1 MRFALLYG
9 LLIWLPQNLAA
20 QGQLAISEGTF
31 FQSFDNVSLNID
43 DTELLTDGELIGTNS
58 NIFISSNFAQTNLGG
73 EGNNHFG
80 RLYLYSP
87 NGEFLL
93 VNSIEINDLLELNE
107 SSLNL
112 GSADLIFPSEGGYLE
127 GETNE
132 FRVYS
137 KNGGKII
144 KTTTLNKPQNVS
156 PGNLGFIIS
165 SNENLGLTE
174 IYRTHSSTTL
184 PSGEGISKTFELY
197 TDKNPSSPL
206 NISIS
211 YFDTEA
217 KNMDY
222 EPQIWMLENTGEWTP
237 VRTSSERNSDTQS
250 NRVSANISEP
260 TLTYTVGP
268 EKVYPVDISSIPT
281 AFTPNGDGTNDTF
294 LIPFIDEDFN
304 GRVTIISRWG
314 DVIYSSDNYY
324 YAPWDGHYKG
334 KLMPTA
340 TYYYVVSFGSDQRN
354 EIKGNISIVR

>member
-20 QGQLAISEGTF
+20 QGHFAISEGTF

-58 NIFISSNFAQTNLGG
+58 NIFISSNFVQTNLGG
-73 EGNNHFG
+73 EGGNYFG

-112 GSADLIFPSEGGYLE
+112 GSSDLVFPSEAGYLE

-132 FRVYS
+132 YRVYS
-137 KNGGKII
+137 EDGGKII
-144 KTTTLNKPQNVS
+144 KTTTLNKPQNAS
-156 PGNLGFIIS
+156 PGNLGFSITS
-165 SNENLGLTE
+165 TENLGLTE
-174 IYRTHSSTTL
+174 IYRVHSSAPL
-184 PSGEGISKTFELY
+184 PSGEGISKAFELY
-197 TDKNPSSPL
+197 TEKAPQAPL
-206 NISIS
+206 SISIS
-211 YFDTEA
+211 YFDAEA
-217 KNMDY
+217 KNMEL
-222 EPQIWMLENTGEWTP
+222 EPQIWKLENTGDWAHI
-237 VRTSSERNSDTQS
+237 RTSFERNSGVQ
-250 NRVSANISEP
+250 NNIVSATISKP

-281 AFTPNGDGTNDTF
+281 AFTPNGDGANDTF
-294 LIPFIDEDFN
+294 LIPFINEDFN

-314 DVIYSSDNYY
+314 DIIYSSDNYY
-324 YAPWDGHYKG
+324 DAPWDGHFKG
-334 KLMPTA
+334 KLMPVA

>member
-73 EGNNHFG
+73 EGSNYFG

-112 GSADLIFPSEGGYLE
+112 GSADLMFPSEGGYLE

-174 IYRTHSSTTL
+174 IYRIHTSTTL

-222 EPQIWMLENTGEWTP
+222 EPQIWMLENTGEWTH

-250 NRVSANISEP
+250 NRVSANISDP
-260 TLTYTVGP
+260 ALTYTVGP
-268 EKVYPVDISSIPT
+268 KKIYPVDISSIPT

-324 YAPWDGHYKG
+324 DAPWDGHYKS